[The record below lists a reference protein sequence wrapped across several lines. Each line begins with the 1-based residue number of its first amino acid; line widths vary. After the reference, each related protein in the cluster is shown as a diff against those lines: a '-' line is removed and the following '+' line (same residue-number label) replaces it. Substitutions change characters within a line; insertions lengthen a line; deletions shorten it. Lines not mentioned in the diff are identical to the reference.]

1 MADPWY
7 AWGPMHSLTLPVA
20 GGLIGL
26 ATVANLLAL
35 VFGHPNAAGTGRMI
49 PWLQRSTSLLLA
61 LAAWSLALLGAGGAA
76 AAPYAY
82 GIAVGMSLSF
92 VADLIMAEVIRV
104 PDRVLGGIAVFGLA
118 HLAYLAAMLQLDAAL
133 DLDAGPAMLGWSV
146 GFLAVALIYWR
157 LAVDT
162 PQAVPPLR
170 LGALGYLGLLATMTG
185 VAWGVATR
193 EPALWTLAGGA
204 TLFFISDAI
213 LGNQIFRANH
223 WPAVG
228 DVVWLTYFT
237 GQAGIVWAVYPALL
251 RG

>member
-1 MADPWY
+1 
-7 AWGPMHSLTLPVA
+7 MHALTLPVA

-26 ATVANLLAL
+26 AAVANLLAL
-35 VFGHPNAAGTGRMI
+35 VFGHPNVEGTGRMI

-61 LAAWSLALLGAGGAA
+61 LAAWILALLGASGAA

-82 GIAVGMSLSF
+82 VVAVGMSLSF

-118 HLAYLAAMLQLDAAL
+118 HLAYLAAMLGLDAAL
-133 DLDAGPAMLGWSV
+133 DLGAGPAMLGWGA
-146 GFLAVALIYWR
+146 GFLVVALIYWR

-162 PQAVPPLR
+162 PQAALALR
-170 LGALGYLGLLATMTG
+170 LGALGYLVLLAAMTG
-185 VAWGVATR
+185 AAWGVVTR
-193 EPALWTLAGGA
+193 EPGLWILAGGA

-213 LGNQIFRANH
+213 LGNQIFRANR
-223 WPAVG
+223 WPGVG

-237 GQAGIVWAVYPALL
+237 GQAGIVWSVYPALL